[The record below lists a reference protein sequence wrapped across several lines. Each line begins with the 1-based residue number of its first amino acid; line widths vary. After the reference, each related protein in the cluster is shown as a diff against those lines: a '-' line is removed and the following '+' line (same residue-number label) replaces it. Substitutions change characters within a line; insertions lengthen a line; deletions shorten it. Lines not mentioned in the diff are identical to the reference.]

1 MTSPGCPSRNIA
13 TNFGL
18 GLITDWPDLNLT
30 LPFPSLTFHSKVLF
44 HVQAQPNFL
53 KYFNYIELTFL
64 LKAVIEYQVNVTEL
78 LFDTI

>member
-30 LPFPSLTFHSKVLF
+30 LLFHPKVLF